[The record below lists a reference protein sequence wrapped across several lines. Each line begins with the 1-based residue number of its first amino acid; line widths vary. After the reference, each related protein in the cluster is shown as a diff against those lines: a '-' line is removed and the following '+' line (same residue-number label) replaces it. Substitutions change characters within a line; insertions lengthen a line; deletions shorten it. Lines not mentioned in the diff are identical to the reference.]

1 MNKLADIEKRVQSS
15 MCMTYGM
22 QHPNGREEARIS
34 REDWEAVL
42 AMLKSPPASVL
53 EAVERILDEQ
63 SAWIS
68 RPSREVSERIALAAT
83 IAAHVALTAEVTV
96 N

>member
-1 MNKLADIEKRVQSS
+1 MSKLDEIIARVEAS
-15 MCMTYGM
+15 MCMTYGRVEGG
-22 QHPNGREEARIS
+22 QEEARITKD
-34 REDWEAVL
+34 DWEAIRSMLSSVPESVL
-42 AMLKSPPASVL
+42 AS
-53 EAVERILDEQ
+53 VERILDEH

-83 IAAHVALTAEVTV
+83 IAAHVALTPEVTL